1 MDPTKILSFKALDN
15 LMDDNSSNKLLF
27 MSLFEQKQK
36 LIQLVSNKKLNPQN
50 YQQSLQSLLKSNVH
64 EDVAFAVQM

>member
-1 MDPTKILSFKALDN
+1 MDPSKILSFKALDN

-36 LIQLVSNKKLNPQN
+36 LIQLVGNKKLNPQN

>member
-1 MDPTKILSFKALDN
+1 MDPSKILSFKALDN

-50 YQQSLQSLLKSNVH
+50 YQQSLQSLLKSNAH

>member
-1 MDPTKILSFKALDN
+1 
-15 LMDDNSSNKLLF
+15 MDDNSSNKLLF

-50 YQQSLQSLLKSNVH
+50 YQQSLQSLLKSNAH

>member
-1 MDPTKILSFKALDN
+1 MDPSKILSFKALDN

-27 MSLFEQKQK
+27 MPLFEQKQK

-50 YQQSLQSLLKSNVH
+50 YQQSLQSLLKSNAH